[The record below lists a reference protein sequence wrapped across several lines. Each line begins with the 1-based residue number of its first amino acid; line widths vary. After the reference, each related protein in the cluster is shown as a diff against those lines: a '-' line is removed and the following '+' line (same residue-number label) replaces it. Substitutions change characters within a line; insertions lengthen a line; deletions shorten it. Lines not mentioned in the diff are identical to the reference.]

1 MGDNIVKLI
10 DCNSNY
16 LLSLTTL
23 LYNICIMSIPDKNY
37 TDPNNTGEDS
47 KLSRVGDQTNSPAIN
62 EATDRE
68 IVAKMANLLEGLQ
81 FPATK
86 EDIKDYLN
94 TRSPAM
100 GNRINDVIEKV
111 QNNLEED
118 GTKYQDVYDIARATG
133 LVKNNL

>member
-1 MGDNIVKLI
+1 
-10 DCNSNY
+10 
-16 LLSLTTL
+16 
-23 LYNICIMSIPDKNY
+23 MSQFIPDKNY
-37 TDPNNTGEDS
+37 TDPANTGEDS
-47 KLSRVGDQTNSPAIN
+47 KYSRVGDQTNTPAIN
-62 EATDRE
+62 EATDRD

-111 QNNLEED
+111 QNNLED
-118 GTKYQDVYDIARATG
+118 GTQYQDVYDIAKATG
-133 LVKNNL
+133 LVKENI

>member
-47 KLSRVGDQTNSPAIN
+47 KLSRVGDQTNTPAIN

-133 LVKNNL
+133 LVKKNL